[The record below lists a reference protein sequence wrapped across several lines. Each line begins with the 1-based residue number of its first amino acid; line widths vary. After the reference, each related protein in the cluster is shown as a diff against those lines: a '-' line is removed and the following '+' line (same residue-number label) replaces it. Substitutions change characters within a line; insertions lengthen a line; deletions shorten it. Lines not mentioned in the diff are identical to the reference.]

1 MIYNKDVVKQI
12 IPQEHVAK
20 VIKNATKAEIG
31 GSSNIRSGNDRKNKL
46 GTDQLVGQIAT
57 YCGSVYLTGSPDGW
71 SKARDIANANPYAGD
86 GGVDI
91 IGLDNVD
98 IKGSLMRRS
107 QNPLDYR
114 LLVRERERHKG
125 WIYVLGLVPKSR
137 PYTTHLVGWAYDEDL
152 PEETYSGSIPVLHGA
167 YVIEAKNL
175 RGMSDLLEIVKH
187 AKT

>member
-1 MIYNKDVVKQI
+1 MLSTKDIVRQI
-12 IPQEHVAK
+12 VPQSDMEN
-20 VIKNATKAEIG
+20 VIVNARKAEIG
-31 GSSNIRSGNDRKNKL
+31 GSSNIRARDDRKNKL

-152 PEETYSGSIPVLHGA
+152 PKETYSGSILVLHGA
-167 YVIEAKNL
+167 YIIEGKNL
-175 RGMSDLLEIVKH
+175 RRMSTLLESVNWG
-187 AKT
+187 